1 MGILGTNFKKII
13 VEFKISNLEY
23 PFVSTFILNKTI
35 SSFGAKFA
43 QNLGN
48 WKVLVLSFG
57 SF

>member
-1 MGILGTNFKKII
+1 MGILGTKFKKII

-43 QNLGN
+43 QNLG
-48 WKVLVLSFG
+48 K
-57 SF
+57 